1 MNVFGRGRGEGGRA
15 CDAQGTEDRGAVAEP
30 SCGTQGQRKS
40 RSLRAMLRDGDQTHT
55 GRGTFVRYTGGGASR
70 GNFVRCSGTETRQRA
85 VAESSCDTQ
94 GREPASRGT
103 FVRCSRAYEKQ
114 RLRQVSDVL
123 VSLLMRNKTPA
134 ASLQCFFEFGMRNKT
149 HAGNNRGGV

>member
-1 MNVFGRGRGEGGRA
+1 MFLEGVGGRVVGRA
-15 CDAQGTEDRGAVAEP
+15 MLKGRRSAERLRNLRAVHKDG
-30 SCGTQGQRKS
+30 SRS
-40 RSLRAMLRDGDQTHT
+40 RSLRAMLRDGDQTHS
-55 GRGTFVRYTGGGASR
+55 GRGTVVRYTGTGASR
-70 GNFVRCSGTETRQRA
+70 GTFVRCSGTETRQRA
-85 VAESSCDTQ
+85 VAEPSCDTQ